1 MKVVHKNSLVSN
13 EKVTDLAGNLVYL
26 TNHGERVLGTDFNT
40 GEELEEL
47 DKVISTD
54 VVCNLCGIPFDKKKK
69 ICKTVGQKVYCKDCI
84 DQVNPRGK

>member
-26 TNHGERVLGTDFNT
+26 SNHGERVLGTDFNT

-47 DKVISTD
+47 DKVISTSLNCD
-54 VVCNLCGIPFDKKKK
+54 RCGISFDKKSEIKSKK
-69 ICKTVGQKVYCKDCI
+69 ANKVYCKSCI